1 MLLLIKYTLLY
12 GIVLMLVAL
21 GGMFSEHSGIINIAL
36 EGIMVIGGVAGVL
49 ALTLLPATMPAW
61 LIVVISILAAALAGM
76 VYSLLLAFASINLK
90 ADQTIGGT
98 ALNLLAP
105 PRGGGGGPCISESG
119 RPPRHNTLPAHPPI
133 GGTAL
138 NLRATAVAVV
148 LAKYFSESGSAK
160 LNYSNRPFLFSIG
173 GLEMS
178 VFVPLGLI
186 LLVVSYVVMYKT
198 RFGLR
203 LRACGEHPQA
213 ADSVGIN
220 VYKMRYAGVLISG
233 ALGAIGGMAYIVP
246 PVQTWNFEVGVAG
259 AGFLALAVMIFG
271 QWKPFHIFGAA
282 MFFAVF
288 KSLANIADSTFLANL
303 GWSSNIYNMMPFIA
317 SMIILA
323 FTSKNSMAP
332 KAEGIPY
339 DKGSR

>member
-1 MLLLIKYTLLY
+1 MLLLVKYTLLY

-36 EGIMVIGGVAGVL
+36 EGIMVIGGLGGVL
-49 ALTLLPATMPAW
+49 TVAMLQGTVPAW
-61 LIVVISILAAALAGM
+61 LLVVLSILVGGLAGM
-76 VYSLLLAFASINLK
+76 VYALLLAFASINLK

-98 ALNLLAP
+98 ALNMLA
-105 PRGGGGGPCISESG
+105 
-119 RPPRHNTLPAHPPI
+119 
-133 GGTAL
+133 TAL
-138 NLRATAVAVV
+138 AVI
-148 LAKYFSESGSAK
+148 LAKNYNGSTSSKVSYTNGA
-160 LNYSNRPFLFSIG
+160 FLFKIGDLELSI
-173 GLEMS
+173 
-178 VFVPLGLI
+178 FIPLGI
-186 LLVVSYVVMYKT
+186 VLLVISYIVMYKT

-233 ALGAIGGMAYIVP
+233 LLGGIGGMAYIIP
-246 PVQTWNFEVGVAG
+246 SVQTWSFEVGVAG
-259 AGFLALAVMIFG
+259 TGFLALAVMIFG
-271 QWKPFHIFGAA
+271 QWKPVHIFGAA

-288 KSLANIADSTFLANL
+288 KSLANIADATFLAQL

-317 SMIILA
+317 SMVILA